1 VAEQGSGFDQGA
13 ISMTTRIGTGG
24 PTTGVSAA
32 PSAARVTAAPGQP
45 FKAVMSAGAAAILS
59 GAEQAV
65 TRLPGGPILAAA
77 FRPGPGDLGPVQHTP
92 AVAASAGS
100 LTPEG
105 SSGTANAT
113 GAVAGAT
120 AVPGAGGGE
129 NGGVEAAL
137 NQSANQ
143 NLYFIEVQERISAES
158 RSYSAISNV
167 LKARHD
173 TVKNAIGNIR

>member
-1 VAEQGSGFDQGA
+1 
-13 ISMTTRIGTGG
+13 MTTRIGSGG
-24 PTTGVSAA
+24 PSTGVSGS
-32 PSAARVTAAPGQP
+32 PSAARVTAPAGQP
-45 FKAVMSAGAAAILS
+45 FSSMMSAGASAILS

-77 FRPGPGDLGPVQHTP
+77 LRPTAAGAGP
-92 AVAASAGS
+92 AAMTAPSAAGAGTASGVGS

-105 SSGTANAT
+105 SAGTAGIGSGPT
-113 GAVAGAT
+113 GAD
-120 AVPGAGGGE
+120 GG
-129 NGGVEAAL
+129 GGVEAAL

-143 NLYFIEVQERISAES
+143 NMYFIELQERISAES
-158 RSYSAISNV
+158 RNYSAISNV

>member
-1 VAEQGSGFDQGA
+1 
-13 ISMTTRIGTGG
+13 MTTRIGTGG
-24 PTTGVSAA
+24 PGTGVTATA
-32 PSAARVTAAPGQP
+32 SAARVTAAPGQP
-45 FKAVMSAGAAAILS
+45 FKAMMSAGKSAILS
-59 GAEQAV
+59 GAESAV

-77 FRPGPGDLGPVQHTP
+77 LRP
-92 AVAASAGS
+92 SAGDVGPAQTAAGS
-100 LTPEG
+100 AAGLSGVGSSTPEG
-105 SSGTANAT
+105 TAGTGGLGSGP
-113 GAVAGAT
+113 AGAGS
-120 AVPGAGGGE
+120 GAE

-143 NLYFIEVQERISAES
+143 NLYFIEIQERISAES

>member
-1 VAEQGSGFDQGA
+1 
-13 ISMTTRIGTGG
+13 MTTRIGTGG
-24 PTTGVSAA
+24 PSTGVSAT

-45 FKAVMSAGAAAILS
+45 FRSVMSAGASAILS

-77 FRPGPGDLGPVQHTP
+77 LRPSAGDVGAAQPTP
-92 AVAASAGS
+92 ATVGATGS

-105 SSGTANAT
+105 TAGTATAAT
-113 GAVAGAT
+113 GAGV
-120 AVPGAGGGE
+120 GGE
-129 NGGVEAAL
+129 NAGVEAAL

>member
-1 VAEQGSGFDQGA
+1 
-13 ISMTTRIGTGG
+13 MTTRIGTGG
-24 PTTGVSAA
+24 PSTGVSASA
-32 PSAARVTAAPGQP
+32 SAARVTAPPGQP
-45 FKAVMSAGAAAILS
+45 FKAMMSAGANAVLS

-77 FRPGPGDLGPVQHTP
+77 LRPAPNAGDVGPAQTS
-92 AVAASAGS
+92 AATAASVGS
-100 LTPEG
+100 LSPEG
-105 SSGTANAT
+105 S
-113 GAVAGAT
+113 AGA
-120 AVPGAGGGE
+120 AGAGAALPGAGAE

-143 NLYFIEVQERISAES
+143 NLYFIEIQERISAES

>member
-1 VAEQGSGFDQGA
+1 
-13 ISMTTRIGTGG
+13 
-24 PTTGVSAA
+24 
-32 PSAARVTAAPGQP
+32 
-45 FKAVMSAGAAAILS
+45 MSAGASAILS

-77 FRPGPGDLGPVQHTP
+77 LRPSAGDVGPAQTGAG
-92 AVAASAGS
+92 AVTAGAGSLSPEGTAGTAGASAGAPS
-100 LTPEG
+100 
-105 SSGTANAT
+105 
-113 GAVAGAT
+113 
-120 AVPGAGGGE
+120 GE

-143 NLYFIEVQERISAES
+143 NLYFIEIQERISAES

>member
-1 VAEQGSGFDQGA
+1 
-13 ISMTTRIGTGG
+13 MTTRIGTGG
-24 PTTGVSAA
+24 PSTGVTGT
-32 PSAARVTAAPGQP
+32 PSAARVTAPPGQP
-45 FKAVMSAGAAAILS
+45 FKAVMSAGANAILS

-65 TRLPGGPILAAA
+65 TSLPGGPILAAA
-77 FRPGPGDLGPVQHTP
+77 LRP
-92 AVAASAGS
+92 SAGDVGAGQTS
-100 LTPEG
+100 AATAGALGSASPEG
-105 SSGTANAT
+105 TAGTAGVPGGGVPAT
-113 GAVAGAT
+113 GGA
-120 AVPGAGGGE
+120 E

-143 NLYFIEVQERISAES
+143 NLYFIEIQERISAES

>member
-1 VAEQGSGFDQGA
+1 
-13 ISMTTRIGTGG
+13 MTTRIGTGG
-24 PTTGVSAA
+24 PGTGVTATA
-32 PSAARVTAAPGQP
+32 SAARVTAAPGQP
-45 FKAVMSAGAAAILS
+45 FKAMMSAGKNAILS
-59 GAEQAV
+59 GAESAV

-77 FRPGPGDLGPVQHTP
+77 LRPSAGDVGPAQTSATGAGGLSGPGGV
-92 AVAASAGS
+92 GS
-100 LTPEG
+100 STPEG
-105 SSGTANAT
+105 TAGTA
-113 GAVAGAT
+113 GLGS
-120 AVPGAGGGE
+120 GAGGGATASAE

-143 NLYFIEVQERISAES
+143 NLYFIEIQERISAES

>member
-1 VAEQGSGFDQGA
+1 
-13 ISMTTRIGTGG
+13 MTTRIGTGG
-24 PTTGVSAA
+24 PSTGVSASA
-32 PSAARVTAAPGQP
+32 SAARVTAPPGQP
-45 FKAVMSAGAAAILS
+45 FKAVMSAGASAILS

-77 FRPGPGDLGPVQHTP
+77 LRPGAPTAGDVGAPVTSAPG
-92 AVAASAGS
+92 AAGTASSLGS

-105 SSGTANAT
+105 TAGTAGIAS
-113 GAVAGAT
+113 GS
-120 AVPGAGGGE
+120 PAGGAE

-143 NLYFIEVQERISAES
+143 NLYFIEIQERISAES

>member
-1 VAEQGSGFDQGA
+1 
-13 ISMTTRIGTGG
+13 MTTRIGTGG
-24 PTTGVSAA
+24 PSTGVAA
-32 PSAARVTAAPGQP
+32 AASAARVTAPSGQP
-45 FKAVMSAGAAAILS
+45 FKAMMSAGASAILS

-77 FRPGPGDLGPVQHTP
+77 LRPTAAEVGPAQTGAGTAAALG
-92 AVAASAGS
+92 SS
-100 LTPEG
+100 TPEG
-105 SSGTANAT
+105 TAGTAGLGSG
-113 GAVAGAT
+113 GASAAAGT
-120 AVPGAGGGE
+120 E

-143 NLYFIEVQERISAES
+143 NLYFIEIQERISAES

>member
-1 VAEQGSGFDQGA
+1 LKQEQ
-13 ISMTTRIGTGG
+13 ISMTTRIG
-24 PTTGVSAA
+24 
-32 PSAARVTAAPGQP
+32 QP
-45 FKAVMSAGAAAILS
+45 FRAVMSAGASAIVN
-59 GAEQAV
+59 GAEQVV

-77 FRPGPGDLGPVQHTP
+77 LRPTP
-92 AVAASAGS
+92 ADVGAAQTGAGAAVSLPEGTAGTAGSTASPDSAG
-100 LTPEG
+100 T
-105 SSGTANAT
+105 
-113 GAVAGAT
+113 
-120 AVPGAGGGE
+120 E

-143 NLYFIEVQERISAES
+143 NLYFIEIQERISAES

>member
-1 VAEQGSGFDQGA
+1 
-13 ISMTTRIGTGG
+13 M
-24 PTTGVSAA
+24 
-32 PSAARVTAAPGQP
+32 
-45 FKAVMSAGAAAILS
+45 MSAGANAILS

-77 FRPGPGDLGPVQHTP
+77 LRPGAGDLGPPQTAAGALP
-92 AVAASAGS
+92 AGAAGS
-100 LTPEG
+100 LSPEG
-105 SSGTANAT
+105 TAGTA
-113 GAVAGAT
+113 GLQ
-120 AVPGAGGGE
+120 GGGGTGGAE
-129 NGGVEAAL
+129 SGGVESAL

-143 NLYFIEVQERISAES
+143 NLYFIEIQERISAES

>member
-1 VAEQGSGFDQGA
+1 
-13 ISMTTRIGTGG
+13 
-24 PTTGVSAA
+24 
-32 PSAARVTAAPGQP
+32 
-45 FKAVMSAGAAAILS
+45 MSAGANAILS

-77 FRPGPGDLGPVQHTP
+77 LRP
-92 AVAASAGS
+92 SAGDVGGAQTGAGTAAGLGS
-100 LTPEG
+100 STPEG
-105 SSGTANAT
+105 TAGTAGLGG
-113 GAVAGAT
+113 GAASGGGPGAAGA
-120 AVPGAGGGE
+120 E

-143 NLYFIEVQERISAES
+143 NLYFIEIQERISAES

>member
-1 VAEQGSGFDQGA
+1 
-13 ISMTTRIGTGG
+13 MTTRIGTGG
-24 PTTGVSAA
+24 PSTGVTAA
-32 PSAARVTAAPGQP
+32 ASAARVTAPPGQP
-45 FKAVMSAGAAAILS
+45 FKAVMSAGATAILS

-77 FRPGPGDLGPVQHTP
+77 LRPSAGDVGPAQTGAGT
-92 AVAASAGS
+92 AASLGS
-100 LTPEG
+100 STPEG
-105 SSGTANAT
+105 TAGTA
-113 GAVAGAT
+113 GLGSGGV
-120 AVPGAGGGE
+120 GAGGAGAE
-129 NGGVEAAL
+129 NGGVEATL

-143 NLYFIEVQERISAES
+143 NLYFIEIQERISAES

>member
-1 VAEQGSGFDQGA
+1 
-13 ISMTTRIGTGG
+13 MTTVIGNGG
-24 PTTGVSAA
+24 PSTGVSGL
-32 PSAARVTAAPGQP
+32 PSAARVTAPSGQP
-45 FKAVMSAGAAAILS
+45 FSAMMSAGAGAILS

-77 FRPGPGDLGPVQHTP
+77 LRPTASSTGPALVSAP
-92 AVAASAGS
+92 AANGIPAGVGS
-100 LTPEG
+100 VTPEG
-105 SSGTANAT
+105 SAGTAGN
-113 GAVAGAT
+113 
-120 AVPGAGGGE
+120 AGGTPAGTD

-143 NLYFIEVQERISAES
+143 NLYFIELQERMSAES
-158 RSYSAISNV
+158 RSYSAMSNV

>member
-1 VAEQGSGFDQGA
+1 MS
-13 ISMTTRIGTGG
+13 TRIGSGG
-24 PTTGVSAA
+24 PSTGVSAGA
-32 PSAARVTAAPGQP
+32 SAARVTAPPGQP
-45 FKAVMSAGAAAILS
+45 FKAVMGAGARAILS
-59 GAEQAV
+59 GAEQVV

-77 FRPGPGDLGPVQHTP
+77 LRPAAADAGP
-92 AVAASAGS
+92 ASSASATATGS

-105 SSGTANAT
+105 STGTGGSAG
-113 GAVAGAT
+113 GASVAGA
-120 AVPGAGGGE
+120 E

-143 NLYFIEVQERISAES
+143 NLYFIEIQERISAES

>member
-1 VAEQGSGFDQGA
+1 
-13 ISMTTRIGTGG
+13 MTTRIGTGG
-24 PTTGVSAA
+24 PTTGVSASA
-32 PSAARVTAAPGQP
+32 SAARVTAPPGQP
-45 FKAVMSAGAAAILS
+45 FKAMMSAGANAILS

-65 TRLPGGPILAAA
+65 THLPGGPILAAA
-77 FRPGPGDLGPVQHTP
+77 LRPTP
-92 AVAASAGS
+92 SAGDVGPAQTSAGVGAAMPVGS
-100 LTPEG
+100 LSPEG
-105 SSGTANAT
+105 S
-113 GAVAGAT
+113 AGA
-120 AVPGAGGGE
+120 AGSAAAAGLAGGSAE

-143 NLYFIEVQERISAES
+143 NLYFIEIQERISAES